1 MATQWS
7 RQLDVSRTNGMEI
20 EITNWA
26 GRFALVNRM
35 SLHLSFRYLI
45 SSHRSLDKIGRAAF
59 SDDFDCLSGQPHTL
73 AETLDGLTNHENNL
87 SSFYIRAPFWIVP
100 SILNIGKK
108 GKMIKET
115 QKALGDIASRLWRD
129 AEVAGPSDDRTLM
142 SLICKSIL
150 LSGLWKQL
158 Y

>member
-7 RQLDVSRTNGMEI
+7 RQLDVSQTNEMEI
-20 EITNWA
+20 EVTNWA

-59 SDDFDCLSGQPHTL
+59 SNDFDCLSGQPHTL
-73 AETLDGLTNHENNL
+73 AETSDGLINHENNL
-87 SSFYIRAPFWIVP
+87 SSFYIRALFWVVP
-100 SILNIGKK
+100 SILNIEEK

-129 AEVAGPSDDRTLM
+129 AKVAGPSDDRTLM
-142 SLICKSIL
+142 SLIL